1 MVNFQLPDLNIPHT
15 VPELSVRFNSISEV
29 TVHLFGELSSVLV
42 HLAKKW
48 TEFSSKFTISKKELS
63 SVHERKN
70 ELFRSFYR
78 SLKNHFK
85 GDMPKSGSIYKSE
98 VFLEDIFFANYKFW
112 GKLEK
117 KIFKN
122 AIDPAFFVLKYAE
135 ILVFITR
142 KWTQIWTQ
150 ISVQVHWKSEL
161 SSVQVHL
168 AKKWTK
174 FSSKFTKKVNFWTE
188 LNFSVQFSHFTEC
201 LCHKMPKSFHKSIS
215 KIVYQV

>member
-1 MVNFQLPDLNIPHT
+1 MWLI
-15 VPELSVRFNSISEV
+15 IYASEV

-63 SVHERKN
+63 SVHELKN

-85 GDMPKSGSIYKSE
+85 GGMPKSGSIYKCNRNLGFYDWKMNS
-98 VFLEDIFFANYKFW
+98 K
-112 GKLEK
+112 
-117 KIFKN
+117 
-122 AIDPAFFVLKYAE
+122 
-135 ILVFITR
+135 
-142 KWTQIWTQ
+142 WTQ

-161 SSVQVHL
+161 SSVQVQL

-188 LNFSVQFSHFTEC
+188 LNFSVQFSHFT
-201 LCHKMPKSFHKSIS
+201 
-215 KIVYQV
+215 V